1 MKIETIII
9 KMSCFLCYQESN
21 YNKNTFSPPEEP
33 TYFIS
38 QENYKSYYNLNDNNN
53 FNKEIKTLS
62 SLFPAQLRN
71 DSNHNIN
78 INSGNKSRGALH
90 KEIDFV
96 PRDYNN
102 IKYPNLE
109 VKCYSIKNPTNL
121 KNEIILL
128 RIRNKCFDIIDKN
141 QKYDYSEDSDS
152 IKDIKIS
159 DKSLVSID
167 SESIDKQEKITLIIS
182 HSASKDL
189 GIIFPIMYDLSI
201 MLKCDV
207 ISYDY
212 MGYGCSNGSP
222 NYDSLKND
230 LITVLDFSTI
240 TFDIK
245 YEDIILMAF
254 NIGAISSIYVGGL
267 PNHCSI
273 RGMILVSPQLD
284 FMKKKFDYDYIN
296 EVICPVFIIQGEFE
310 NNMDSQKIIE
320 FAKKFK
326 ESIYWIPNKVND
338 YEEII
343 AGYRLK
349 FYKKIRKFLAHVH
362 TTRKKISQSIS
373 NSVNSSLIFK

>member
-1 MKIETIII
+1 
-9 KMSCFLCYQESN
+9 MSCFFCYQEPN
-21 YNKNTFSPPEEP
+21 YNKNMFDPPGIP

-38 QENYKSYYNLNDNNN
+38 QESYKSYYKLNDNNN
-53 FNKEIKTLS
+53 ISKEINTLS

-71 DSNHNIN
+71 DSSHIIN
-78 INSGNKSRGALH
+78 LSGNKSRGSLH

-96 PRDYNN
+96 SKDYNN

-128 RIRNKCFDIIDKN
+128 RIKNKCFDIIDKN
-141 QKYDYSEDSDS
+141 QKSEYSEDSNSEKDNKS
-152 IKDIKIS
+152 I
-159 DKSLVSID
+159 DKSLLSID

-182 HSASKDL
+182 HSSSKDL
-189 GIIFPIMYDLSI
+189 GIIFPLLCDLSI

-212 MGYGCSNGSP
+212 AGYGCSNGSP
-222 NYDSLKND
+222 NYYSLKND
-230 LITVLDFSTI
+230 LITILDFSTI

-245 YEDIILMAF
+245 YEDIILLAF
-254 NIGAISSIYVGGL
+254 DIGAIPSIYVGGL

-273 RGMILVSPQLD
+273 RGMILVSPRLN
-284 FMKKKFDYDYIN
+284 FMKKQFDYDYIK

-338 YEEII
+338 YEDII
-343 AGYRLK
+343 IGCRLK
-349 FYKKIRKFLAHVH
+349 FYKKIRKFLIHVH

-373 NSVNSSLIFK
+373 NSVNSSFIFN

>member
-1 MKIETIII
+1 
-9 KMSCFLCYQESN
+9 MSCFFCYQESN
-21 YNKNTFSPPEEP
+21 YNKNKFDPPVKP

-38 QENYKSYYNLNDNNN
+38 QEDYISYYKLNDYRNI
-53 FNKEIKTLS
+53 NKEINELS
-62 SLFPAQLRN
+62 TLFPAQLRN
-71 DSNHNIN
+71 DSSHNIN
-78 INSGNKSRGALH
+78 IKSGNKSRGALH

-102 IKYPNLE
+102 IKYRNLE

-128 RIRNKCFDIIDKN
+128 RIKNKCFDIIDKN
-141 QKYDYSEDSDS
+141 QKSENSEDSNS
-152 IKDIKIS
+152 EKDNKLI
-159 DKSLVSID
+159 DKSLLSID

-182 HSASKDL
+182 HSSSKDL
-189 GIIFPIMYDLSI
+189 GMIYPIMCDLSI

-230 LITVLDFSTI
+230 LITVLNFSTI

-245 YEDIILMAF
+245 YEDIILLAF
-254 NIGAISSIYVGGL
+254 NIGAIPSIYVGGL

-273 RGMILVSPQLD
+273 RGMILVSPRLD

-320 FAKKFK
+320 FTKKFK

-338 YEEII
+338 YEDII
-343 AGYRLK
+343 TGYRLK
-349 FYKKIRKFLAHVH
+349 FYKKIRKFLTHVH

-373 NSVNSSLIFK
+373 NSVNSSFIFK